1 MAVSPRVLMVVRL
14 FHPWIG
20 GTERQALK
28 LSRALAAAGSDV
40 RIVTGRWFRGTP
52 RSERIEGVEV
62 FRHHTLWE
70 FFGIRGMKKFGGY
83 LYILTL
89 AWHLFRTRDT
99 YDVIHVHGLNY
110 HTAVAATVGRR
121 LGKPTIAK
129 LANSG
134 IASDIDRMR
143 RGQQLAGA
151 GRLLGAAL
159 RCDRLVALSPV
170 IADELRRAGVSEE
183 RIVSIPN
190 GVEVDE
196 TAAPRR
202 PESDVLRLVYI
213 GRLHPQKGVDVLL
226 EACALAIPRLEGRL
240 SLRIVGDGP
249 ARSPLE
255 DQAKALRLQGVVE
268 FVGEVGDPMP
278 EIDGADVFVLPS
290 RTEGMS
296 NALLEAMS
304 RCRTVVA
311 TAVSGSQGLVSDGR
325 SGLLVEP
332 ENPAQLADTIER
344 LSRDREECLR
354 LAETACSEIR
364 RHYSLEQVAARYA
377 DLYVQLVE
385 AARAEVAAE
394 VQP

>member
-1 MAVSPRVLMVVRL
+1 VNPRILMVVRL
-14 FHPWIG
+14 FNPWIG

-28 LSRALAAAGSDV
+28 LSRALVAAGYDV
-40 RIVTGRWFRGTP
+40 KILTGRWFPGTA
-52 RSERIEGVEV
+52 RSEIIDGVEV

-70 FFGIRGMKKFGGY
+70 FFGIRGLRKFGGY
-83 LYILTL
+83 LYMLTL
-89 AWHLFRTRDT
+89 AWYLVRNRKS

-134 IASDIDRMR
+134 MASDIDRMR

-151 GRLLGAAL
+151 GRLLEAAL

-170 IADELRRAGVSEE
+170 IAEELRQAGVPEE

-190 GVEVDE
+190 GVEIDE
-196 TAAPRR
+196 TAGSRAP
-202 PESDVLRLVYI
+202 EGWLRLVYI

-226 EACALAIPRLEGRL
+226 EALALAVPRLEERL

-249 ARSPLE
+249 AREPLE
-255 DQAKALRLQGVVE
+255 DQAEALRLGEVVE

-304 RCRTVVA
+304 RGRAVVA
-311 TAVSGSQGLVSDGR
+311 TAVSGSQGIVDHGR

-332 ENPAQLADTIER
+332 DEPAHLAAALER
-344 LSRDREECLR
+344 LAHDPHERLR
-354 LAETACSEIR
+354 MGETARAEIR
-364 RHYSLEQVAARYA
+364 EHYSLEKVAARYG
-377 DLYVQLVE
+377 DLYRHLVE
-385 AARAEVAAE
+385 NSRAGTETRVGS
-394 VQP
+394 

>member
-1 MAVSPRVLMVVRL
+1 MVVRL

-28 LSRALAAAGSDV
+28 LSRALADAGYDV
-40 RIVTGRWFRGTP
+40 RIVTGRWFPGTP
-52 RSERIEGVEV
+52 RSETIEGVEV

-83 LYILTL
+83 LYMLTL
-89 AWHLFRTRDT
+89 AWHLFRTRDS

-134 IASDIDRMR
+134 MASDIDRMR

-159 RCDRLVALSPV
+159 QCDRLVALSPV
-170 IADELRRAGVSEE
+170 IADELRRAGVPDD
-183 RIVSIPN
+183 RIISIPN

-196 TAAPRR
+196 SAGPRD
-202 PESDVLRLVYI
+202 PDPDVLRLVYI

-226 EACALAIPRLEGRL
+226 EACALAAPRIEGRL

-249 ARSPLE
+249 ARRPLE
-255 DQAKALRLQGVVE
+255 DQAKALSLGGVVE
-268 FVGEVGDPMP
+268 FVGEVGDPNP

-304 RCRTVVA
+304 RGRAVVA
-311 TAVSGSQGLVSDGR
+311 TAVSGSQGIVSDGR

-332 ENPAQLADTIER
+332 DDPAGLADALES
-344 LSRDREECLR
+344 LSRDRRQCLR
-354 LAETACSEIR
+354 MGETARAEIR

-377 DLYVQLVE
+377 DLYGHLVE
-385 AARAEVAAE
+385 GSDSEVTTRSGS
-394 VQP
+394 